1 MNAQNKVRKV
11 IFSKLTVFF
20 SFFKDTVATLYR
32 RRGQVFGTQ
41 AGIKVTILRFLT
53 LLFSQPCN
61 FCRSFYAV
69 DYNSQLFLF

>member
-11 IFSKLTVFF
+11 IFSKMTFF
-20 SFFKDTVATLYR
+20 SFLKDTVATLYR
-32 RRGQVFGTQ
+32 IRGQVFRTQ

-53 LLFSQPCN
+53 LRFSQPCN